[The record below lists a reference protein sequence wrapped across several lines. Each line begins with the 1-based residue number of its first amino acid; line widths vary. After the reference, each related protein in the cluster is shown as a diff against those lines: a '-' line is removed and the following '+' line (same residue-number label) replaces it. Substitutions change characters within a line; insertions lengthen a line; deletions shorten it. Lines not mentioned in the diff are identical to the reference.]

1 MRLAGPIH
9 AVSSGHRARNESGQG
24 ITSAPFLWSRYV
36 IESRTFSS
44 GDCFS
49 RRLQDARANP
59 LYGGSQMANT
69 TFNGPVRSENGFEQ
83 ISVAAGTGTVTT
95 NLDIDSSGNITTT
108 GYVSGY
114 DNVVSIT
121 DDTYSVA
128 STQSGAVFTLN
139 RAAGIV
145 VTLPTAAA
153 GLQYTFIVGTTFTG
167 AGKINTQNTSDLYS
181 GFAMLFDPATATDMN
196 TFIPDASD
204 DDTIDLGSAE
214 QGWLVGGVIRLKA
227 TTAAVWHC
235 EAFLH
240 GDGTLATPFE

>member
-1 MRLAGPIH
+1 
-9 AVSSGHRARNESGQG
+9 
-24 ITSAPFLWSRYV
+24 
-36 IESRTFSS
+36 
-44 GDCFS
+44 
-49 RRLQDARANP
+49 
-59 LYGGSQMANT
+59 MANT

-83 ISVAAGTGTVTT
+83 ISVNSTTGTITT
-95 NLDIDSSGNITTT
+95 NLDVDSSGNITTT
-108 GYVSGY
+108 GYVSAY
-114 DNVVSIT
+114 DNVTDIT
-121 DDTYSVA
+121 AATYSVE

-153 GLQYTFIVGTTFTG
+153 GLHYTFIVGTTFTG
-167 AGKINTQNTSDLYS
+167 AGQINTDNASDLYS
-181 GFAMLFDPATATDMN
+181 GFAQLFDPATAGDTN

-204 DDTIDLGSAE
+204 DDTIDLGSAA
-214 QGWLVGGVIRLKA
+214 QGWAVGGIIRLKA

>member
-1 MRLAGPIH
+1 
-9 AVSSGHRARNESGQG
+9 
-24 ITSAPFLWSRYV
+24 
-36 IESRTFSS
+36 
-44 GDCFS
+44 
-49 RRLQDARANP
+49 
-59 LYGGSQMANT
+59 MANT
-69 TFNGPVRSENGFEQ
+69 TFNGPVRSEGGFEQ
-83 ISVAAGTGTVTT
+83 ITKSSSTGAVTT
-95 NLDIDSSGNITTT
+95 NLDVDTSGNLVTT
-108 GYVSGY
+108 GYVSSY
-114 DNVVSIT
+114 DNVVSIE
-121 DDTYSVA
+121 DATYSVE

-167 AGKINTQNTSDLYS
+167 AGQINTDNSSDLFS
-181 GFAMLFDPATATDMN
+181 GFATIFDPATATDNN

-204 DDTIDLGSAE
+204 DDTIDLGTAA
-214 QGWLVGGVIRLKA
+214 QGWLVGGIIRLKA

>member
-1 MRLAGPIH
+1 
-9 AVSSGHRARNESGQG
+9 
-24 ITSAPFLWSRYV
+24 
-36 IESRTFSS
+36 
-44 GDCFS
+44 
-49 RRLQDARANP
+49 
-59 LYGGSQMANT
+59 MANT

-83 ISVAAGTGTVTT
+83 ISVDSTTGAVTT
-95 NLDIDSSGNITTT
+95 NLDVDSSGNITTT
-108 GYVSGY
+108 GYVSAY
-114 DNVVSIT
+114 DNVTDIT
-121 DDTYSVA
+121 AATYSVE

-153 GLQYTFIVGTTFTG
+153 GLHYTFIVGTTFSG
-167 AGKINTQNTSDLYS
+167 AGKINTDNASDLFS
-181 GFAMLFDPATATDMN
+181 GFAQLFDPATAGDTN

-204 DDTIDLGSAE
+204 DDTIDLGSAA
-214 QGWLVGGVIRLKA
+214 QGWAVGGIIRLKA

>member
-1 MRLAGPIH
+1 
-9 AVSSGHRARNESGQG
+9 
-24 ITSAPFLWSRYV
+24 
-36 IESRTFSS
+36 
-44 GDCFS
+44 
-49 RRLQDARANP
+49 
-59 LYGGSQMANT
+59 MAAT

-83 ISVAAGTGTVTT
+83 ISIASGTGVITT
-95 NLDIDSSGNITTT
+95 NLDVDSSGNITTT
-108 GYVSGY
+108 GYVSAY

-121 DDTYSVA
+121 DATYSVE

-153 GLQYTFIVGTTFTG
+153 GLHYTFIVGTTFTG
-167 AGKINTQNTSDLYS
+167 AGQINTDNASDLYS
-181 GFAMLFDPATATDMN
+181 GFAQLFDPATAGDTN

-204 DDTIDLGSAE
+204 DDTIDLGSAA
-214 QGWLVGGVIRLKA
+214 QGWAVGGIIRLKA

>member
-1 MRLAGPIH
+1 
-9 AVSSGHRARNESGQG
+9 
-24 ITSAPFLWSRYV
+24 
-36 IESRTFSS
+36 
-44 GDCFS
+44 
-49 RRLQDARANP
+49 
-59 LYGGSQMANT
+59 MANT

-83 ISVAAGTGTVTT
+83 ISVDSTTGAVTT
-95 NLDIDSSGNITTT
+95 NLDVDSSGNITTT
-108 GYVSGY
+108 GYVSAY
-114 DNVVSIT
+114 DNVTDIT
-121 DDTYSVA
+121 AATYSVE

-153 GLQYTFIVGTTFTG
+153 GLHYTFIVGTTVTG
-167 AGKINTQNTSDLYS
+167 AGQINTDNASDLFS
-181 GFAMLFDPATATDMN
+181 GFAQLFDPATAGDTN

-204 DDTIDLGSAE
+204 DDTIDLGSAA
-214 QGWLVGGVIRLKA
+214 QGWLVGGIIRLKA